1 MGEFS
6 EPGCRHGWR
15 QANVPEAGNARDR
28 ARVCACQ
35 SVPEVG
41 NVCACGRGSVSGR
54 GRVMVGLC
62 RSALG

>member
-35 SVPEVG
+35 SVPVPGCDRVG
-41 NVCACGRGSVSGR
+41 VLWARCVWGSV
-54 GRVMVGLC
+54 L
-62 RSALG
+62 